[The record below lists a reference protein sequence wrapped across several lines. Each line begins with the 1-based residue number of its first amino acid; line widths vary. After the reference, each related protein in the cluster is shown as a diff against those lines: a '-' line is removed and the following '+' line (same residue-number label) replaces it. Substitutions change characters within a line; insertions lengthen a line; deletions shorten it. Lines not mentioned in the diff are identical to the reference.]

1 MDKSELKKLSKI
13 ELEKLGRTKG
23 VELDRRFN
31 KKTLIEQIASLFTKE
46 SKSTK
51 SVKVTTPEETAK
63 PVKTTN
69 INITLPTLEDKKAKL
84 RNLNF

>member
-1 MDKSELKKLSKI
+1 MNKTELKKLSKI

-31 KKTLIEQIASLFTKE
+31 KKTLIEQLTSLFTKE
-46 SKSTK
+46 STVAAPVES
-51 SVKVTTPEETAK
+51 AK
-63 PVKTTN
+63 PVKITN
-69 INITLPTLEDKKAKL
+69 ITTSVPTLEYKKAKL

>member
-1 MDKSELKKLSKI
+1 MNKTELKKLSKI

-46 SKSTK
+46 PA
-51 SVKVTTPEETAK
+51 VTAPVELAK
-63 PVKTTN
+63 PVKAETASRGFRVSPGKSN
-69 INITLPTLEDKKAKL
+69 A
-84 RNLNF
+84 